1 MGPEMIGTPR
11 DILEARRKEYIKQK
25 QIKFFNNLHRKKK
38 HKKKK

>member
-1 MGPEMIGTPR
+1 MGPEMVGTPH
-11 DILEARRKEYIKQK
+11 DVLETYRKRNVKEQ